1 MRGGLKEDDWGDY
14 VGDEEGV
21 SYGRLRQT
29 KGEYGT
35 PCALAETELAV
46 DCSWSLSLRTLVRTS
61 LLPPIFL
68 SGEEP
73 VLAGPE
79 SLGTARRCT

>member
-1 MRGGLKEDDWGDY
+1 MRGRLKGDDWGDY

-46 DCSWSLSLRTLVRTS
+46 TVPGHYPFGPLFGRSDIAPSSHFPFGRRAGLSR
-61 LLPPIFL
+61 PGI
-68 SGEEP
+68 SGNS
-73 VLAGPE
+73 A
-79 SLGTARRCT
+79 